1 MRVRDIYDEITGAC
15 NCGSKE
21 YMAYDATAIG
31 FVNIL
36 QGGKMGI
43 GHFDKD
49 SQENIKLVVCSK
61 CRKVMVSQSMDAT
74 FNAIDAKGVKNAI

>member
-1 MRVRDIYDEITGAC
+1 MRARDIYDEITGKC

-21 YMAYDATAIG
+21 YVAYDATAIG

-36 QGGKMGI
+36 PNNQMGI
-43 GHFDKD
+43 GHTKKD
-49 SQENIKLVVCSK
+49 SQVNFKLIVCSK
-61 CRKVMVSQSMDAT
+61 CRKVMVSQSMDAV